1 MSGQKLINSKSQSI
15 HIFPVSTLKSDD
27 VTSKSEGAQTCDIC
41 GIPDIYQVVFQDVS
55 RLKSDRLR
63 SIKTDQDDLSKSICL
78 DIDTQ
83 GRQFS
88 STLVFSIHSICLGH
102 MSPQKVG
109 EPSLPSL
116 ETLGMYILND
126 TNPT

>member
-41 GIPDIYQVVFQDVS
+41 GILDIYQVVFQDVS

-63 SIKTDQDDLSKSICL
+63 MIKTYQDRSRPIKTICQSPSASIL
-78 DIDTQ
+78 MPKDANSAL
-83 GRQFS
+83 RSFS
-88 STLVFSIHSICLGH
+88 AFTPSALGTCH
-102 MSPQKVG
+102 RR
-109 EPSLPSL
+109 EL
-116 ETLGMYILND
+116 ENHHCHHWKRLECRY
-126 TNPT
+126 